1 MAIVSETIKNIIDLK
16 QEDINN
22 RKKGKK
28 FKGGLLSNRDIAEQ
42 ILGNRKAESTVR
54 RIWRE
59 YCLKG
64 YYRGYTGSSP
74 IAGGTYSEPKELQ
87 GSFKGKRFV
96 FTSAQNN
103 TFSHKPFVDSLLHYV
118 DYIGAELVV
127 GTFSYNKNGFQNGIK
142 DKKDDWIDA
151 RLEPFICNEQR
162 RITKGLVW
170 CGELNIL
177 PTAAAPLTGFKN
189 YCGADSVIIPHAKHA
204 AESVATTPCVDT
216 KIMYTTG
223 AATLANY
230 VEKTAGQ
237 KGKWWHTIGAV
248 VVEVDE
254 EGDWFVRQINC
265 VGDTGEFQDLN
276 TVVNPSGVKG
286 IQTSVAGIQWG
297 DIHANTLSEDIK
309 KVNWGSKGI
318 AETLNPDVQ
327 FAHDCL
333 NFSDPN
339 GHHTRDDPYYRFSAF
354 VNGTPTIEDE
364 VKSTYSIIDK
374 MAEFGEVVVVES
386 NHDLHLE
393 QYLKQG
399 CYKKDPRNALFFLR
413 MQTLNYEAIAR
424 GEKLQTFKT
433 ACEMVNG
440 TIPNN
445 VRFLKTDE
453 SYNFCGIECGVHSH
467 NGANGSKGSING
479 YANMG
484 VRFNIG
490 HSHSFGIKGPVFQAG
505 VCMVQEDSG
514 YAKGPSSWSITHI
527 LTYGNGKRTGLTLKW
542 SDEQQRWKWRA

>member
-1 MAIVSETIKNIIDLK
+1 MALENHIIQEIIDLK
-16 QEDINN
+16 QQDESN
-22 RKKGKK
+22 RLSNK
-28 FKGGLLSNRDIAEQ
+28 FKGKLLSNRDIAEQ
-42 ILGNRKAESTVR
+42 VLGTRGAESTVR
-54 RIWRE
+54 RVWKK
-59 YCLKG
+59 YHKQGHYKG
-64 YYRGYTGSSP
+64 VTGSNP

-87 GSFKGKRFV
+87 GNFKGKRFV

-118 DYIGAELVV
+118 NHVGAELVV
-127 GTFSYNKNGFQNGIK
+127 GTFSYNKNGFQNGVK
-142 DKKDDWIDA
+142 DKKEDWIDS
-151 RLEPFICNEQR
+151 RLKPFICNEQKR
-162 RITKGLVW
+162 VAKGLVW

-177 PTAAAPLTGFKN
+177 PTAATPLSGFKN
-189 YCGADSVIIPHAKHA
+189 YCGADSVIIPHTKHA
-204 AESVATTPCVDT
+204 AESVATPPSVDT

-265 VGDTGEFQDLN
+265 VNSNGEFQDLN
-276 TVVNPSGVKG
+276 LKVSPKG
-286 IQTSVAGIQWG
+286 ILDTKANVAGIQWG
-297 DIHANTLSEDIK
+297 DIHANTLSDSIK
-309 KVNWGSKGI
+309 NVNWGAKSI
-318 AETLNPDVQ
+318 SEALRPDVQ

-339 GHHTRDDPYYRFSAF
+339 GHHTRDDPYYRFASF
-354 VNGTPTIEDE
+354 VNNTPTIEEE
-364 VKSTYSIIDK
+364 VKQTYDVLE
-374 MAEFGEVVVVES
+374 MMTNYGDVVVVES

-433 ACEMVNG
+433 ACEQVSG
-440 TIPNN
+440 GVSDKITY
-445 VRFLKTDE
+445 LKTDE
-453 SYNFCGIECGVHSH
+453 PYNFYGIECGAHSH
-467 NGANGSKGSING
+467 KGANGSRGSING

-490 HSHSFGIKGPVFQAG
+490 HSHSFGIRGSVFQSG
-505 VCMVQEDSG
+505 VCMRQEDSG
-514 YAKGPSSWSITHI
+514 YAQGPSSWSVTHI
-527 LTYGNGKRTGLTLKW
+527 LTYNTGKRTGITLKW
-542 SDEQQRWKWRA
+542 SEKQQRWKWRA